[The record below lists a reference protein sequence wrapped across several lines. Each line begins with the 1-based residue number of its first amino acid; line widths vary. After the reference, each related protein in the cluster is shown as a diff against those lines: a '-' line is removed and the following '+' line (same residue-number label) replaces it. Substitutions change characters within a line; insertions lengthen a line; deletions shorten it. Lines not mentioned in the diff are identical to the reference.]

1 MLILTR
7 RPTQT
12 LKIGPKVAIT
22 VLEIVGNRVRLGIE
36 APRDVRIR
44 RKEGFIAPEPDNP
57 IGGRN
62 SSPDLS

>member
-12 LKIGPKVAIT
+12 LTIGTTVAIT
-22 VLEIVGNRVRLGIE
+22 VLEIIGNRVRLGIE
-36 APRDVRIR
+36 APRDVRIGR
-44 RKEGFIAPEPDNP
+44 QTGFIATEPDSP